1 MKSYDDDVFA
11 EGIQYSV
18 GTNDGVSFRKIVF
31 KGKKN
36 NSGKQVLVFEM
47 NESNNELIINP
58 SYMSWALEE
67 KGDEKWAD

>member
-47 NESNNELIINP
+47 NESN
-58 SYMSWALEE
+58 
-67 KGDEKWAD
+67 KGK